1 MRDNFQ
7 PLVIRLMKL
16 VQTAAVLVV
25 LAWAL
30 PAVAQDTQEPV
41 FDAMATIKVSVGVV
55 AKHHL
60 KKPKIDQP
68 FLARWLKQYLETLD
82 PAKLYFLAKDISE
95 FEKFDDKLPEFKA
108 AKSAKLIKLVSK
120 RYQLRVESALQHAL
134 DRIDKE
140 FDFTRQENMPLKY
153 E

>member
-55 AKHHL
+55 KNTIAREPKNREINPLERAK
-60 KKPKIDQP
+60 
-68 FLARWLKQYLETLD
+68 T
-82 PAKLYFLAKDISE
+82 
-95 FEKFDDKLPEFKA
+95 
-108 AKSAKLIKLVSK
+108 
-120 RYQLRVESALQHAL
+120 
-134 DRIDKE
+134 
-140 FDFTRQENMPLKY
+140 
-153 E
+153 

>member
-60 KKPKIDQP
+60 KSRRSTNH
-68 FLARWLKQYLETLD
+68 F
-82 PAKLYFLAKDISE
+82 S
-95 FEKFDDKLPEFKA
+95 
-108 AKSAKLIKLVSK
+108 
-120 RYQLRVESALQHAL
+120 RVG
-134 DRIDKE
+134 
-140 FDFTRQENMPLKY
+140 
-153 E
+153 